1 MNYLAHLHLAD
12 DTPASRIGSLLPDL
26 LRKRTVEDLDPEV
39 RRGAERHRLVDRLTD
54 THPAFRTSRRRLGG
68 RHGLFSGILV
78 DVYYDHCLAR
88 DWQRHAPEPLASF
101 ISRVYGQMLGAPELM
116 PAGMHPLVERMASQ
130 DWLGRYATDAGMERV
145 LEGLSQRFARDLR
158 RSFEPRPAMEDLLL
172 HREGLTADLT
182 AVLEDLRAA
191 LPPPE
196 GNP

>member
-26 LRKRTVEDLDPEV
+26 LRRRTVEDLSPEV

-54 THPAFRTSRRRLGG
+54 THPAFRTSRLRLGG

-88 DWQRHAPEPLASF
+88 DWHRHAREPLAGF
-101 ISRVYGQMLGAPELM
+101 ISRVYRQMLGAPELM

-130 DWLGRYATDAGMERV
+130 DWLGRYATDAGMARV
-145 LEGLSQRFARDLR
+145 LEGMSQRFARDLR
-158 RSFEPRPAMEDLLL
+158 RSFDPRPAMEDLLL
-172 HREGLTADLT
+172 HREDLTTDLAALMADLR
-182 AVLEDLRAA
+182 EA
-191 LPPPE
+191 LPSPR
-196 GNP
+196 GDA